1 MLPCAAAMG
10 NRIAC
15 VAVTVIASAIA
26 CHGNEGDLADAS
38 SSSSGDQ
45 PTTIVPSESNG
56 DETGAT
62 APASTSE
69 TSSSA
74 GSEGDSTSDTGG
86 VVDDCASFD
95 AFVAALME
103 ASDDASRSAL
113 VDAFVVEAQYSAHGL
128 PLRCDGRLVALA
140 WDPDAS
146 SLAIAGDFDDW
157 DPAAHPMTRPVDGF
171 ALWIADVAITE
182 PLAPSLYK
190 LVRDG
195 ETFVA
200 DPWARRFGW
209 DELGE
214 YSLTDARDDAGHHER
229 WPAFAEG
236 IGELAPRD
244 VVVYVPAGALQRDAL
259 AVLYMH
265 DGQNLFSPDA
275 FFGGWHV
282 GEAVAQALVN
292 GDLSPTL
299 VVGIDNTDA
308 RFDEYT
314 HVQDDIGSGLV
325 GGRADE
331 YADFVALGVKPF
343 IDARYP
349 TNPDREAT
357 TVLGS
362 SLGGLVSL
370 YIAWRHPDVFASAG
384 SMSGTLGWGTIG
396 ASNDRILELY
406 AAMPPDDVWVY
417 LDSGGDGPCPGGED
431 NFCVTIEMRDLLVE
445 LGWAEPQTLVYVHAP
460 GATHDEAAWAA
471 RLPGFLAA
479 LGDR

>member
-15 VAVTVIASAIA
+15 LAVTVIASSIA
-26 CHGNEGDLADAS
+26 CHDSAGDPTDAS
-38 SSSSGDQ
+38 STSSGEQ
-45 PTTIVPSESNG
+45 PTTIVPGESDG
-56 DETGAT
+56 DETAAT
-62 APASTSE
+62 APASASE
-69 TSSSA
+69 TSSS
-74 GSEGDSTSDTGG
+74 EGGSTSETGG

-95 AFVAALME
+95 AFVDALVQ
-103 ASDDASRSAL
+103 AGGDTRTGL
-113 VDAFVVEAQYSAHGL
+113 VDAFRVDAMYSDHGL
-128 PLRCDGRLVALA
+128 PLHCDGRLVALA
-140 WDPDAS
+140 WDPDATT
-146 SLAIAGDFDDW
+146 LAITGDFSDW
-157 DPAAHPMTRPVDGF
+157 DPDAHPMTKPVDDF
-171 ALWIADVAITE
+171 PLWIADVAIDE
-182 PLAPSLYK
+182 PLAPSMYK

-195 ETFVA
+195 DGFVA

-209 DELGE
+209 DEFGE

-229 WPAFAEG
+229 WPGFAEG
-236 IGELAPRD
+236 VGALEARD
-244 VVVYVPAGALQRDAL
+244 VVVYVPAGALQGDPL

-282 GEAVAQALVN
+282 GAAIDAAIAN
-292 GDLSPTL
+292 GDIAPTI
-299 VVGIDNTDA
+299 VVGIANTA
-308 RFDEYT
+308 LRFDEYT
-314 HVQDDIGSGLV
+314 HVQDDIGRGLV

-331 YADFVALGVKPF
+331 YADFVALGIKPF

-349 TNPDREAT
+349 TRPEREAT

-370 YIAWRHPDVFASAG
+370 YIAWRYPDVFGAAG
-384 SMSGTLGWGTIG
+384 SMSGTLGWGQIA

-406 AAMPPDDVWVY
+406 AAMPPADLWVY

-431 NFCVTIEMRDLLVE
+431 NFCVTIEMRDLLAE
-445 LGWAEPQTLVYVHAP
+445 LGWTEPQTLVYVHAP

-471 RLPGFLAA
+471 RLPGFLTA